1 MSEYHKKDFEYYLK
15 IECAMS
21 PNTVASYISDLT
33 AFFSAEKNA
42 VKSEMYDATVF
53 GDIAHSILR

>member
-1 MSEYHKKDFEYYLK
+1 MFRLFEYYLK

-33 AFFSAEKNA
+33 AFFS
-42 VKSEMYDATVF
+42 TV
-53 GDIAHSILR
+53 GKDPKDVVP